1 MGRTT
6 AKYERILV
14 ETDEKDGRLL
24 WIKLNYPEKLNVLHL
39 KMLKELYEA
48 LTEADK
54 DDDIQAILITG
65 VGKAFSAGADVKEL
79 MKGDFEKSLRWLKAY
94 WRIIEIIRETGK
106 PVIAAINGAC
116 VAGGHEIVMACDLV
130 VAGKTAKLG
139 QPEIIVGSTAMG
151 LGVQLLPLIIGE
163 KRARELLFT
172 GRLLTAEEAYSFG
185 LVNKVV
191 DDEKVHEEARKLAI
205 HIIENASPQ
214 AFKVMKS
221 GLKFWTDLAMLNM
234 MITRDI
240 TSYVWASREF
250 RERCKDFL
258 EKRKMKPGKFIGTL
272 P

>member
-1 MGRTT
+1 M
-6 AKYERILV
+6 KYKRVIV
-14 ETDEKDGRLL
+14 EKDEEDGRLL

-48 LTEADK
+48 LTEADR
-54 DDDIQAILITG
+54 DDQVQAILITG

-79 MKGDFEKSLRWLKAY
+79 MRGNFEKGLRWLKAY

-106 PVIAAINGAC
+106 PVIAAVNGAC
-116 VAGGHEIVMACDLV
+116 VAGGHEIAMACDLV
-130 VAGKTAKLG
+130 VAGKTARLG

-151 LGVQLLPLIIGE
+151 LGVQLLPLIVGE

-172 GRLLTAEEAYSFG
+172 GRLLTAEEAYNFG
-185 LVNKVV
+185 LVNRVV

-214 AFKVMKS
+214 AFRVMKS

-234 MITRDI
+234 MTTRDI
-240 TSYVWASREF
+240 TSLVWTSREF

-258 EKRKMKPGKFIGTL
+258 EKKKMKPRKFIGTM